1 MPANPKVLMARF
13 TALGLT
19 SLALAL
25 GASAAAAPQSVA
37 PAGLKIQTGEA
48 APRPPAVRRVIIRNQ
63 LILKIPLQPRQS
75 TPIQY
80 QVLDAPRCLST
91 RAIAGARM
99 SGARTID
106 FLLSR
111 ERRLRVHM
119 DEDCKS
125 LDFYGGFYLQ
135 PVDERLCAG
144 RDVIRT
150 RMGGNCK
157 IDRFQLLQPMGA
169 APLASQ

>member
-1 MPANPKVLMARF
+1 M
-13 TALGLT
+13 T

-25 GASAAAAPQSVA
+25 GASAAAAPQAVA
-37 PAGLKIQTGEA
+37 PALAGLKMQSGET

-75 TPIQY
+75 TPMQY
-80 QVLDAPRCLST
+80 QVLEAPRCLST

-111 ERRLRVHM
+111 DRRLRVHM

-135 PVDERLCAG
+135 PADERLCAG

-157 IDRFQLLQPMGA
+157 IDRFQLLQPVGS